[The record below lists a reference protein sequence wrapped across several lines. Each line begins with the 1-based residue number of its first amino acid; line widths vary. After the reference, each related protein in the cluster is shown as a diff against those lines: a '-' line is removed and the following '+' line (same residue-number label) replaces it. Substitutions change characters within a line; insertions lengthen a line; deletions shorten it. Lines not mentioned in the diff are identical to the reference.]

1 LKILVEKQSL
11 NKQVLATV
19 DIAYRLKK
27 CLKKRGGTKMENNSK
42 TGIDNKVL
50 DGLAWGSFFI
60 LLGLVW
66 FVSSSYSIDAG
77 AYVAIGVGIILIAVN
92 LIRLRVGTKI
102 SKFSLFIGLIA
113 FALGGAGILGYSLDL
128 VPMIIILIG
137 LFIVAE
143 GLEKATR
150 HSQHQ

>member
-1 LKILVEKQSL
+1 MQNRNRSF
-11 NKQVLATV
+11 
-19 DIAYRLKK
+19 
-27 CLKKRGGTKMENNSK
+27 
-42 TGIDNKVL
+42 IDNKVL

-66 FVSSSYSIDAG
+66 FISASYSIDAG
-77 AYVAIGVGIILIAVN
+77 AYVAVGIGLILIGIN
-92 LIRLRVGTKI
+92 LIRLNVGIKV

-113 FALGGAGILGYSLDL
+113 FALGGAAIIGYSLPL

-143 GLEKATR
+143 GLQKAR
-150 HSQHQ
+150 NR

>member
-1 LKILVEKQSL
+1 LVEKQSL

-27 CLKKRGGTKMENNSK
+27 CLKREEEQKMENTNRSF
-42 TGIDNKVL
+42 IDNKVL

-66 FVSSSYSIDAG
+66 IISTSNSIDAG
-77 AYVAIGVGIILIAVN
+77 ALVAVGVGIILIAIN
-92 LIRLRVGTKI
+92 LIRLRVGIKI

>member
-1 LKILVEKQSL
+1 MLEKREEQ
-11 NKQVLATV
+11 
-19 DIAYRLKK
+19 
-27 CLKKRGGTKMENNSK
+27 KMENTNK
-42 TGIDNKVL
+42 TIIDNKVL
-50 DGLAWGSFFI
+50 VGLAWGSFFI

-66 FVSSSYSIDAG
+66 IISSFNSIDAG
-77 AYVAIGVGIILIAVN
+77 AYVAVGVGIILIVVN
-92 LIRLRVGTKI
+92 LIRLRVGIKI

-143 GLEKATR
+143 GLQKATR
-150 HSQHQ
+150 HSQNQ

>member
-1 LKILVEKQSL
+1 
-11 NKQVLATV
+11 
-19 DIAYRLKK
+19 
-27 CLKKRGGTKMENNSK
+27 MENTNR
-42 TGIDNKVL
+42 TFIDNKVL

-66 FVSSSYSIDAG
+66 IISTSNSIDAG
-77 AYVAIGVGIILIAVN
+77 ALVAVGVGIILIAIN

-150 HSQHQ
+150 HSQNK